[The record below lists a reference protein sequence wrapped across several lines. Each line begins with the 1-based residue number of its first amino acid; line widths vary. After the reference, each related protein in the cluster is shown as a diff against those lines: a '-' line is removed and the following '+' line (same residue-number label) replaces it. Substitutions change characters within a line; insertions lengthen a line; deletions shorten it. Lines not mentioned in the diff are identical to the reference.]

1 MCIQRYKNSD
11 FSFPINNFA
20 IRPPPAMASIFRSL
34 LFVIAGAS
42 QRELARQVRYLK
54 VENEVL
60 RAKLPARITITPKER
75 QRLLKFGAKLGKAIH
90 QMVTIVTPGTF
101 LRWIREEKRAGRR
114 SLPIVKR
121 GRRRT
126 AEQIRKLI
134 IKFAK
139 ENAWGYTRI
148 VGELRKLRIR
158 SVSKSTVRNILK
170 DSGLDPCPKRSGAT
184 WDDFLSRHAA
194 SLWQADFLTQK
205 VLTVKGI
212 RNAFLLVFLHVES
225 RRVIFSPATLHP
237 DEEWVT
243 AQAESFVREAR
254 NSGLRVRFVQH
265 DRDSK
270 FAKSFDRAL
279 ARMWAKAI
287 RTPRCAPD
295 CQAFVERFLRS
306 LRYECLNHFVF
317 FGTKHLDS
325 VAASYRAH
333 YQKERP
339 HQGKDNE
346 LLIRTKMQKNKSRF
360 QDQPAADCISLADI
374 HCHKRLG
381 GLLKHYSRK
390 AA

>member
-1 MCIQRYKNSD
+1 VRYKNGD
-11 FSFPINNFA
+11 FSL
-20 IRPPPAMASIFRSL
+20 PANTLRFGSPTTMVSIFRSL

-60 RAKLPARITITPKER
+60 RAKLPARVTITPRER
-75 QRLLKFGAKLGKAIH
+75 QRLLKFGIKLGKAIH
-90 QMVTIVTPGTF
+90 QIVTIVTPGTF
-101 LRWIREEKRAGRR
+101 LRWIREDKRARQR
-114 SLPIVKR
+114 NFPIAKR

-134 IKFAK
+134 VKFAK
-139 ENAWGYTRI
+139 ENSWGYTRI

-170 DSGLDPCPKRSGAT
+170 ECGLDPCPKRSGAT

-205 VLTVKGI
+205 VLTLNGI
-212 RNAFLLVFLHVES
+212 RNAFLLVFLHVET

-243 AQAESFVREAR
+243 TQAESFVKEAR
-254 NSGLRVRFVQH
+254 SSGMRVRFVQH
-265 DRDSK
+265 DRDGK
-270 FAKSFDRAL
+270 FTRSFDRTL
-279 ARMWAKAI
+279 ARMRAKAI

-295 CQAFVERFLRS
+295 CQAFIERFLRS
-306 LRYECLNHFVF
+306 LRYECLNHFIF
-317 FGTKHLDS
+317 FGTQHFDR
-325 VAASYRAH
+325 VAGAYRAH
-333 YQKERP
+333 YLNERP

-346 LLIRTKMQKNKSRF
+346 LLIRPATQKSKR
-360 QDQPAADCISLADI
+360 QVEHQPAANCISLSDI
-374 HCHKRLG
+374 RCHKRLG
-381 GLLKHYSRK
+381 GLIKHYTRK